1 MKLSLRSSALATATV
16 AGLLVLTACGKK
28 DEQQNAPAAAS
39 TAPAAA
45 ATAPA
50 HAATAPVV
58 PAATT
63 TAAAAPAAQ
72 PTAPAAPAAASESL
86 KVESVTL
93 GNAVGNDKKV
103 AKAKTTFTPNEKT
116 IYASVATDGTSAGAT
131 LNAKWTFQDGE
142 TATTVSDISQSIS
155 TDGPAVTT
163 FKVQNPNEW
172 PEGKYKV
179 VVSLNGQAV
188 GNESFEVKK
197 K

>member
-1 MKLSLRSSALATATV
+1 MKLSFRSYALCTATV
-16 AGLLVLTACGKK
+16 TGLLVLTACGKK
-28 DEQQNAPAAAS
+28 DDQQNAAPAAAS

-45 ATAPA
+45 APAAASTAPA
-50 HAATAPVV
+50 A
-58 PAATT
+58 PAAAA
-63 TAAAAPAAQ
+63 TAAAAPAA
-72 PTAPAAPAAASESL
+72 PAPAPAAPAAASESL
-86 KVESVTL
+86 KVGSVTL
-93 GNAVGNDKKV
+93 GSAVGADKKV
-103 AKAKTTFTPNEKT
+103 AKAKTTFAPGEKT

-163 FKVQNPNEW
+163 FKIQNPNEW

-179 VVSLNGQAV
+179 AISLNGQAV
-188 GNESFEVKK
+188 SNQAFDVKK